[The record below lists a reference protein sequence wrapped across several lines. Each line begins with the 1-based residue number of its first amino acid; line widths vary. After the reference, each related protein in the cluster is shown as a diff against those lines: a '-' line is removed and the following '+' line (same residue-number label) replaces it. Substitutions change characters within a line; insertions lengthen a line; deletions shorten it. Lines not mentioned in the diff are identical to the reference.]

1 MSSMIVAWTVVKLKK
16 FALPTL
22 ALLLFALCVPLAAE
36 AKDLGMDAA
45 SFFKNLGYA
54 AARVRYGVS
63 PTEIEKGKK
72 STGTGFVVDCDESVM
87 LIVNVSGG
95 SGVKNVAV
103 AYAADDEDAQPRY
116 SRGGSLSGETMFE
129 NVCSQL
135 MFALHSQMTRQ
146 MAKATLRKLGLD
158 GKLLDGIQRAA
169 HIEDCVYLM
178 KMQPNGMVVMVV
190 SHI

>member
-16 FALPTL
+16 FALPML
-22 ALLLFALCVPLAAE
+22 ALLLFALCAPPAAE
-36 AKDLGMDAA
+36 AKDLGMNAA
-45 SFFKNLGYA
+45 AFFKNMGYA

-87 LIVNVSGG
+87 LIVNVNSGG
-95 SGVKNVAV
+95 SVKNVAV
-103 AYAADDEDAQPRY
+103 AYAAGDEEEQPRY

-129 NVCSQL
+129 NICSQL

-146 MAKATLRKLGLD
+146 TAKATLKKLGLD
-158 GKLLDGIQRAA
+158 GKLLDGIQRSSR
-169 HIEDCVYLM
+169 IEDCVYLM
-178 KMQPNGMVVMVV
+178 KMQPNGMVLMVV